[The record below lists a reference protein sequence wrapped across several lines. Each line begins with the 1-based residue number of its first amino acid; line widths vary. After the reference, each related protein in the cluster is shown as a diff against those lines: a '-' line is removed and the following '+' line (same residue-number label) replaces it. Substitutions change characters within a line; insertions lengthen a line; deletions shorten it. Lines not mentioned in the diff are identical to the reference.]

1 MQMTKARFF
10 AVAVGALSLP
20 TLLCWNT
27 GDRASAGEQAAAP
40 RPQLHGVLS
49 HQPLSPLLL
58 STARRVRFSPNGA
71 YILVQDDA
79 GLLVFTRE
87 PLSLRLSVSAPRAL
101 PARFSTDSK
110 FLIVA
115 TPALTTARYEL
126 EFPVTAPAGP
136 MLVPKG
142 CLSSA
147 ISADGEMAACY
158 DPEYRLH
165 IVRTAGGEEVFS
177 DLFGSA
183 PPSGTPI
190 HVPRGTESAFAE
202 PFGYF
207 SAASLKA
214 WMGRR
219 DFGLHMAFSPD
230 GKYLLARDLR
240 GGVIAVDVA
249 ARKKLGVPDSFKNH
263 LTNTWC
269 FVAPDRI
276 VSLDPKKKGNSAVL
290 AFPKGERKLQLQT
303 AGTEVELLSE
313 PRYLRIEPPDD
324 GAPLLFDLE
333 TRAALETLP
342 QGASDILAG
351 VAATYSVDGEML
363 LTKLGEKEPLARM
376 SVPFNPLPTLRT
388 AIASPN
394 LQSLALAGR
403 EVGGV
408 YDVATGKR
416 VAHLPRMN
424 GAWFADEEKLYV
436 RFRLPDGSLGPV
448 QRLELKSGNSARA
461 WSEKS
466 PVIGD
471 LPRAHEGKLYV
482 RSRLPDGSL
491 GPEQELELK
500 SGKSARTW
508 SENTSVLGDLPGDDV
523 HPAGP
528 VLLVDSPAGLRPD
541 PGQVGIQLRPT
552 SAYELHARAI
562 ENGSRLWSRKFL
574 RDVPVP
580 FADPQGD
587 RFLLAWAATSEVGR
601 NETKSVSNLPGHEK
615 ASRLSEHDTLFEV
628 FDARSGKLLGGALAQ
643 IGAGPENFESAF
655 SVGDSLILVKDD
667 QRITVFSLSTGRQT
681 ARFFGSI
688 PAASAAAKL
697 LVAADGGRLTLFDLA
712 TGAKRDELVF
722 PDPVGYSHFSA
733 DGRRLLVLTVRQML
747 YVLDVSAAS
756 SPPLAPSKP

>member
-1 MQMTKARFF
+1 MPLIKTRLLAI
-10 AVAVGALSLP
+10 GASVLSLACAFCGSNALR
-20 TLLCWNT
+20 TSAARQT
-27 GDRASAGEQAAAP
+27 GAP
-40 RPQLHGVLS
+40 RPRLHGVLS
-49 HQPLSPLLL
+49 RQSLAPPLL
-58 STARRVRFSPNGA
+58 SAARRVRFSPNGA

-87 PLSLRLSVSAPRAL
+87 PLSLRLSVGAPRAL

-115 TPALTTARYEL
+115 TPALTMARYDL
-126 EFPVTAPAGP
+126 EFPVNTPMSK

-165 IVRTAGGEEVFS
+165 IVRTAGGDEIFS
-177 DLFGSA
+177 DVFGSA
-183 PPSGTPI
+183 PPPGTPV

-207 SAASLKA
+207 AAASLKA

-240 GGVIAVDVA
+240 GEVIAVDVA

-263 LTNTWC
+263 LANAWC

-290 AFPKGERKLQLQT
+290 AFPKGERKLQVQT
-303 AGTEVELLSE
+303 PGTEVELLSE
-313 PRYLRIEPPDD
+313 PRYLRIEPPDE

-333 TRAALETLP
+333 TRAVLETLP

-351 VAATYSVDGEML
+351 TAATYSVDGEML
-363 LTKLGEKEPLARM
+363 LTKLGEKEPLART
-376 SVPFNPLPTLRT
+376 SISSNPLPTLRT

-424 GAWFADEEKLYV
+424 GVWFVDEDKL
-436 RFRLPDGSLGPV
+436 F
-448 QRLELKSGNSARA
+448 
-461 WSEKS
+461 
-466 PVIGD
+466 
-471 LPRAHEGKLYV
+471 V

-491 GPEQELELK
+491 GPVQMLELK
-500 SGKSARTW
+500 SGKSARAW
-508 SENTSVLGDLPGDDV
+508 SESTPLLGDLPGDDI

-528 VLLVDSPAGLRPD
+528 VLLVDSPAGVRPD

-552 SAYELHARAI
+552 SAYRLRARAI
-562 ENGSRLWSRKFL
+562 EDGSHLWTHLFL

-587 RFLLAWAATSEVGR
+587 RYLLAWAAGSESGR
-601 NETKSVSNLPGHEK
+601 NEAKKVSNLPGHEK
-615 ASRLSEHDTLFEV
+615 PPHSSELDTVFEV
-628 FDARSGKLLGGALAQ
+628 FDVRSGKLLGGAVAQ

-655 SVGDSLILVKDD
+655 SVGDFLILVKDD

-681 ARFFGSI
+681 ARLFGMVPS
-688 PAASAAAKL
+688 ASARSGL
-697 LVAADGGRLTLFDLA
+697 LAAADGPQLTLHDLA
-712 TGAKRDELVF
+712 TGAKRDTLVF
-722 PDPVGYSHFSA
+722 PDPVAYSHFSA
-733 DGRRLLVLTVRQML
+733 DGKRLLVLTSRQMV
-747 YVLDVSAAS
+747 YVLDVAAAA
-756 SPPLAPSKP
+756 APSEITPKS